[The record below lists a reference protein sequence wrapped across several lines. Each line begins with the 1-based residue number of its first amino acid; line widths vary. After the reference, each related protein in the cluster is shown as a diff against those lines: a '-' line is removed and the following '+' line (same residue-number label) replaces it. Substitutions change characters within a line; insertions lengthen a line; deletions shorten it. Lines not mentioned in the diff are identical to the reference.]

1 MPSNLQGRKA
11 VGSVAVA
18 MCSSEVNQSFQR
30 VQLIALT
37 VLFQEEQ
44 KLVAMLEREMV
55 QQNPGVSWNDIA
67 GMTTSKSLPKTLWP
81 SKTDQSNKARI
92 ERYYEKWLLW

>member
-1 MPSNLQGRKA
+1 MPNHLQGRKA

-67 GMTTSKSLPKTLWP
+67 GMTTSKSLPIDALVIKQISRTKP
-81 SKTDQSNKARI
+81 G
-92 ERYYEKWLLW
+92 

>member
-1 MPSNLQGRKA
+1 M
-11 VGSVAVA
+11 GSIAVA

-67 GMTTSKSLPKTLWP
+67 GLTTSKSLQHISSIADDWHRCNL
-81 SKTDQSNKARI
+81 
-92 ERYYEKWLLW
+92 ELCVHL